1 MLVNATTR
9 DINDGYV
16 ELSAQIRDA
25 GLLQRRHGYY
35 ALKGTLSLAAL
46 TATWTALFALGNT
59 WTALPIAAVLGIIF
73 TQIVFFGHDAGHH
86 QIFDNPHANHT
97 VGLIAG
103 NLLTGL
109 SFGWWVPKHGA
120 HHAHPNQIDRD
131 PDIGPGAIAFTAET
145 AANRHRHISR
155 LAARYQAWTFFPLLT
170 LEGAGLHLASLQH
183 LHHQKTRTARIET
196 ALIATHTAAYLG
208 AIFWTLSPLKALA
221 FITIHQATFG
231 LYMGCSF
238 APNHKGMPT
247 ITADA
252 RPSYAERQILTA
264 RNVTG
269 GPLITFLLGG
279 LNYQIEHHLFPR
291 MPRANLARS
300 RPLIQAFCT
309 NHGLTYHQDTIIG
322 SYRAALTHLHT
333 IGTGGPDPTLPKPV
347 PTPRAAPLLRGA
359 S

>member
-16 ELSAQIRDA
+16 ELSAQVRDA
-25 GLLQRRHGYY
+25 GLLDRRHGYY
-35 ALKGTLSLAAL
+35 AIKGALSLAAL
-46 TATWTALFALGNT
+46 AAAWATLFVLGNT
-59 WTALPIAAVLGIIF
+59 WIALAVAAALGILF

-86 QIFDNPHANHT
+86 QIFDGQGANKA
-97 VGLIAG
+97 VGLVAG

-131 PDIGPGAIAFTAET
+131 PDIGPGAIAFTADT
-145 AANRHRHISR
+145 AANRRR
-155 LAARYQAWTFFPLLT
+155 PLGRVAARYQAWTFFPLLT
-170 LEGAGLHLASLQH
+170 FEGAGLHLASIQH
-183 LHHQKTRTARIET
+183 LRHQRTHAARIET
-196 ALIATHTAAYLG
+196 TLIALHTAAYLT
-208 AIFWTLSPLKALA
+208 AIFWVLSPLKGII
-221 FITIHQATFG
+221 FIAIHQAVFG

-247 ITADA
+247 VPADA
-252 RPSYAERQILTA
+252 RPSFAERQVLTA

-269 GPLITFLLGG
+269 GALITFLLGG

-291 MPRANLARS
+291 MPRANLVRS
-300 RPLIQAFCT
+300 RPLIQAFCN
-309 NHGLTYHQDTIIG
+309 NHGLHYHQDNIIG

-333 IGTGGPDPTLPKPV
+333 IGAGGNDPILPSPV
-347 PTPRAAPLLRGA
+347 SAPSAAPVLRSA

>member
-25 GLLQRRHGYY
+25 GLLDRRLGYY
-35 ALKGTLSLAAL
+35 AVKGALTLAAL
-46 TATWTALFALGNT
+46 AAGWFALFALGDT
-59 WTALPIAAVLGIIF
+59 WLTLAVAVGLGILF
-73 TQIVFFGHDAGHH
+73 TQVVFFGHDAGHH
-86 QIFDNPHANHT
+86 QIFETRRANQV

-120 HHAHPNQIDRD
+120 HHAHPNQVDRD
-131 PDIGPGAIAFTAET
+131 PDIGAGAVAFTAAV
-145 AANRHRHISR
+145 AADRCRFGR
-155 LAARYQAWTFFPLLT
+155 LAARCQAWTFFPLLT
-170 LEGAGLHLASLQH
+170 LEGLGLHMASIQSLR
-183 LHHQKTRTARIET
+183 KRRP
-196 ALIATHTAAYLG
+196 ALLEAMLIGFHTVAYLA
-208 AIFWTLSPLKALA
+208 AIFWVLSPGRALA
-221 FITIHQATFG
+221 FIAVQQGVFG

-247 ITADA
+247 VDADA
-252 RPSYAERQILTA
+252 RPSFAERQVLTA

-269 GPLITFLLGG
+269 GPLVTFLLGG

-300 RPLIQAFCT
+300 QKLIRAFCADQ
-309 NHGLTYHQDTIIG
+309 GLAYTEDTVVG
-322 SYRAALTHLHT
+322 SYRCALAHLHA
-333 IGTGGPDPTLPKPV
+333 IGAGVVDPRFPA
-347 PTPRAAPLLRGA
+347 PRPGVAPRGA
-359 S
+359 IREAA

>member
-16 ELSAQIRDA
+16 ELSAQVRDA
-25 GLLQRRHGYY
+25 GLLDRRLGYY
-35 ALKGTLSLAAL
+35 AVKGGLSLAAL
-46 TATWTALFALGNT
+46 AGAWAALFVLGNSWTALVVAVALG
-59 WTALPIAAVLGIIF
+59 VIF

-86 QIFDNPHANHT
+86 QVFDGARGNQT

-131 PDIGPGAIAFTAET
+131 PDIGPGAVAFTAE
-145 AANRHRHISR
+145 AAAARRHRVSR
-155 LAARYQAWTFFPLLT
+155 VAARWQAWTFFPLLT
-170 LEGAGLHLASLQH
+170 LEGAGLHLASVLH
-183 LHHQKTRTARIET
+183 LRHGKTRIARIEK
-196 ALIATHTAAYLG
+196 ALIAVHTVAYLTV
-208 AIFWTLSPLKALA
+208 IFTVLSPVKAVV
-221 FITIHQATFG
+221 FIAIHQGVFG

-247 ITADA
+247 FAADA
-252 RPSYAERQILTA
+252 RPSFAERQVLTA

-269 GPLITFLLGG
+269 GPIITFLLGG

-300 RPLIQAFCT
+300 RPLIRAFCS
-309 NHGLTYHQDTIIG
+309 NHGLDYHQDNIIG
-322 SYRAALTHLHT
+322 SYRAALSHLHT
-333 IGTGGPDPTLPKPV
+333 IGTGGTELTLPPSGTV
-347 PTPRAAPLLRGA
+347 PRPELQGA
-359 S
+359 V

>member
-1 MLVNATTR
+1 MLVNASTR

-25 GLLQRRHGYY
+25 GLLERRIGYY
-35 ALKGTLSLAAL
+35 AIKGALSVAAL
-46 TATWTALFALGNT
+46 VAAWAGLFAIGDSWTALAVAAALG
-59 WTALPIAAVLGIIF
+59 VIF

-86 QIFDNPHANHT
+86 QIFDDPRANLT
-97 VGLIAG
+97 VGLVAG

-131 PDIGPGAIAFTAET
+131 PDIGPGVVAFTAG
-145 AANRHRHISR
+145 AAAGRRHRVSR
-155 LAARYQAWTFFPLLT
+155 MAARGQAWTFFPLLT
-170 LEGAGLHLASLQH
+170 LEGVGLHVASIQH
-183 LHHQKTRTARIET
+183 LLHRKTRTVRVEQ
-196 ALIATHTAAYLG
+196 ALIAVHTVAYLTV
-208 AIFWTLSPLKALA
+208 IFAVLSPLKAVA
-221 FITIHQATFG
+221 FIAIHQAVFG

-247 ITADA
+247 IDADA
-252 RPSYAERQILTA
+252 RPSFAERQVLTA

-269 GPLITFLLGG
+269 GPLVTFLLGG

-300 RPLIQAFCT
+300 RPFIRTFCAH
-309 NHGLTYHQDTIIG
+309 HGLDYHQDTILG
-322 SYRAALTHLHT
+322 SYRSALNHLHT
-333 IGTGGPDPTLPKPV
+333 IGTGGNDPTLPRSRPV
-347 PTPRAAPLLRGA
+347 LQNAA
-359 S
+359 

>member
-9 DINDGYV
+9 DVNDGYV
-16 ELSAQIRDA
+16 ELSAQVRDA
-25 GLLQRRHGYY
+25 GLLDRRLGYY
-35 ALKGTLSLAAL
+35 AVKGSLSVLALAGAWAGL
-46 TATWTALFALGNT
+46 LALGNT
-59 WTALPIAAVLGIIF
+59 WAALAVAAALGIIF

-86 QIFDNPHANHT
+86 QIFDDPRGNLA

-131 PDIGPGAIAFTAET
+131 PDIGPGAIAFTAE
-145 AANRHRHISR
+145 AAAARRHRFSR
-155 LAARYQAWTFFPLLT
+155 LAARGQAWTFFPLLT
-170 LEGAGLHLASLQH
+170 LEGAGLHLASIQH
-183 LHHQKTRTARIET
+183 LRHPKTRSARIEI
-196 ALIATHTAAYLG
+196 ALIAIHTAAYL
-208 AIFWTLSPLKALA
+208 AVIFAALSPLKAIA
-221 FITIHQATFG
+221 FVAIHQAVFG

-247 ITADA
+247 IDAAA
-252 RPSYAERQILTA
+252 RPSFPERQVLTA

-269 GPLITFLLGG
+269 GPLITFVLGG

-300 RPLIQAFCT
+300 RPLIRAFCAD
-309 NHGLTYHQDTIIG
+309 HGLSYHQDNIIG
-322 SYRAALTHLHT
+322 SYRAALAHLHS
-333 IGTGGPDPTLPKPV
+333 IGAGGTDPTLPGP
-347 PTPRAAPLLRGA
+347 PSRTRRPELQDAA
-359 S
+359 